1 MKRHGFTLIE
11 LIIVVAIIALL
22 AAATFVAINPAKRI
36 GDAQNAQR
44 WADVTAIA
52 DAFATYMADNSGS
65 TPTSSYTG
73 SGSLET
79 NAFMVA
85 TTTVSEHAV
94 NSSHCTATTTDEEFI
109 ALQALVT
116 GGYIGQIPKDPTWTY
131 GDHNDHTQYYLQY
144 SSTGAI
150 TVGACETYNS
160 AVIKVVR

>member
-1 MKRHGFTLIE
+1 MKQKGFTLIE

-22 AAATFVAINPAKRI
+22 AAATFVAVNPAKRI

-52 DAFATYMADNSGS
+52 DAFATYMADNNGS
-65 TPTSSYTG
+65 TATSSYDG

-79 NAFMVA
+79 NTFMIA
-85 TTTVSEHAV
+85 TTTSDTAIS
-94 NSSHCTATTTDEEFI
+94 SSHCTATTTDEEFI
-109 ALQALVT
+109 ALQALTT
-116 GGYIGQIPKDPTWTY
+116 GGYIGKIPTDPTWTY
-131 GDHNDHTQYYLQY
+131 SDHNRHTQYYLYY
-144 SSTGAI
+144 SSAGTI